1 MLSSLLR
8 DEHRY
13 FRQML
18 QNAWQS
24 DEIPLTQHCCTLHAN
39 IAHTQLTTCR
49 QKVQAS
55 HCWCQACAL
64 GSMRLPCKPMT
75 ARKLQQNEGWQLFT
89 LMTRASCKHPEA
101 IPAILLQ
108 SGGVLPPQWVGITTS
123 SSCWDLVLIVARY
136 GEYKM
141 LASTRKEFHGVLIVA
156 CMLPACQQPCQQHAD
171 LRRQRFSPDGQQSE
185 GICSLTRNQ
194 FQHQH
199 VCGRRTC

>member
-89 LMTRASCKHPEA
+89 LMTRASCKHPEGNTGNLA
-101 IPAILLQ
+101 PVGRGPPAAVGWNHHIEQLLGSCFD
-108 SGGVLPPQWVGITTS
+108 SGQVWRIQN
-123 SSCWDLVLIVARY
+123 AR
-136 GEYKM
+136 
-141 LASTRKEFHGVLIVA
+141 
-156 CMLPACQQPCQQHAD
+156 
-171 LRRQRFSPDGQQSE
+171 
-185 GICSLTRNQ
+185 
-194 FQHQH
+194 
-199 VCGRRTC
+199 